1 MCEEVDVFLAGWW
14 YTDLEFHDSKCRI
27 DSRGSY
33 GGIRSASTYVNYI
46 HAQAKSHTQISS
58 ITGTGCDGVI
68 GIGGSQVLDAS
79 KLISLIGTNRTSF
92 TSLDEFAEEHAE
104 SMRSA
109 QMGSGQSLASLTKDP
124 ATLFTVPTG
133 GATGCEVT
141 PRALVY
147 EGENFDPLS
156 FSDMGVS
163 TRLVPSACI
172 VDPDLFDVG
181 QSKLDGRLHNHQ
193 SYHYHLTLTHKTN
206 RHGRNGSVS

>member
-1 MCEEVDVFLAGWW
+1 M
-14 YTDLEFHDSKCRI
+14 
-27 DSRGSY
+27 
-33 GGIRSASTYVNYI
+33 
-46 HAQAKSHTQISS
+46 
-58 ITGTGCDGVI
+58 
-68 GIGGSQVLDAS
+68 LDAS

-156 FSDMGVS
+156 FSDMTEGVS

-172 VDPDLFDVG
+172 VDPDLFDVA

-193 SYHYHLTLTHKTN
+193 SYHYRLTHTENKQA
-206 RHGRNGSVS
+206 RSQWPSILM

>member
-1 MCEEVDVFLAGWW
+1 MCV
-14 YTDLEFHDSKCRI
+14 
-27 DSRGSY
+27 
-33 GGIRSASTYVNYI
+33 
-46 HAQAKSHTQISS
+46 AQAKSHIQILS

-172 VDPDLFDVG
+172 VDPDLFDAA
-181 QSKLDGRLHNHQ
+181 QSELDGRFIYPSILPL
-193 SYHYHLTLTHKTN
+193 SLDTN
-206 RHGRNGSVS
+206 TQNKQARSQWLSILM